1 MTRRTDAPDV
11 TDRSRTTTTSE
22 QTGSDG
28 DPPELRIPRG
38 DLLRSRVVSD
48 VATPLVTALD
58 RELTGYAT
66 LVPQDT
72 LLLAGEARGVVTF
85 DDGVP
90 VLVYDTVSDRGG
102 PDALAELA
110 VPGPYRV
117 ELYAVPD
124 GALAT
129 AHREESLRVSPG
141 SVATALADDHALADR
156 TREAAPADRLD
167 GDDDDPDAIEAFL
180 ADDDRIEAIREQA
193 RAEAEARADEWGLDG
208 VLESHGPPGTE
219 E

>member
-1 MTRRTDAPDV
+1 MTRRTDTPDAPNGSE
-11 TDRSRTTTTSE
+11 TATTPGS
-22 QTGSDG
+22 TGVDG
-28 DPPELRIPRG
+28 EPSELRIPRG

-48 VATPLVTALD
+48 VATPLATALD

-90 VLVYDTVSDRGG
+90 VLAYNTVSDRGG

-141 SVATALADDHALADR
+141 SVATALADDPALADR
-156 TREAAPADRLD
+156 TRKAAPADRLD
-167 GDDDDPDAIEAFL
+167 GTDDDPDAIEAFL

-208 VLESHGPPGTE
+208 VLETDGTSGVDE
-219 E
+219 